1 MSYIGLYI
9 ATILIWGAS
18 WYAVRLQLDMVAPEV
33 SIFYRF
39 LIATLIMFA
48 ICLTS
53 RRKLKY
59 CLRDH
64 CYFLLLGI
72 FLFMLNFWLVYYAST
87 RLTTG
92 VVAVVF
98 STVLIFNMIN
108 GRWIVGERVTAKMV
122 VGALIGIT
130 GITLIFSPE
139 IKSLDLSDQ
148 GFSGLLLALAGTLS
162 ASFGMTLSGLI
173 QKKGLPVLQSNTWGM
188 LYGSLVM
195 LAIILFFDIPFSM
208 DTSPGYLGS
217 LVYLALFA
225 SVLGFYCFLS
235 LVGRIGA
242 SKASYATVMFPVVAL
257 AISTWLEGY
266 QWTTIAVIGLALTL
280 FGNVLILDRKS
291 PVMSPKLKPKLKPGH

>member
-1 MSYIGLYI
+1 MPYIGLYI

-48 ICLTS
+48 ICLAS
-53 RRKLKY
+53 RRKLSY
-59 CLRDH
+59 RLRDH
-64 CYFLLLGI
+64 CYFLLMGI
-72 FLFMLNFWLVYYAST
+72 FLFMLNFWLIYYAST
-87 RLTTG
+87 QLTTG

-98 STVLIFNMIN
+98 STVLIFNMTN

-122 VGALIGIT
+122 VGALTGIT

-148 GFSGLLLALAGTLS
+148 GLSGLLLALAGTLS

-173 QKKGLPVLQSNTWGM
+173 QKNGLPVLQSNTWGM

-195 LAIILFFDIPFSM
+195 LAIILIFDIPFSI

-217 LVYLALFA
+217 LAYLALFA

-266 QWTTIAVIGLALTL
+266 QWTTIAVAGLALTL
-280 FGNVLILDRKS
+280 FGNVLILDKKL
-291 PVMSPKLKPKLKPGH
+291 PLMSKKLKPGH

>member
-48 ICLTS
+48 ICLAS
-53 RRKLKY
+53 GRKLNY
-59 CLRDH
+59 RLRDH
-64 CYFLLLGI
+64 CTFLLMGI
-72 FLFMLNFWLVYYAST
+72 FLFMLNFWLIYYAST

-122 VGALIGIT
+122 VGAVTGIT

-148 GFSGLLLALAGTLS
+148 GLSGLLLALAGTLS

-173 QKKGLPVLQSNTWGM
+173 QKNGLPVLQSNTWGM

-217 LVYLALFA
+217 LAYLALFA

-266 QWTTIAVIGLALTL
+266 QWTTIAVVGLALTL
-280 FGNVLILDRKS
+280 FGNVLILDKKL
-291 PVMSPKLKPKLKPGH
+291 PQMSQKLKPGH